1 MKFRVCVC
9 LSVFAIATLAAGQTV
24 ITYHSNGAVASI
36 DSFSNGNTFGSLS
49 VTRNGVGPSAQTNMF
64 LSFTIFDENFNVITS
79 SFGFGTIPGNSLQG
93 DGTGAMALDLDLS
106 AAPDYTLCTFTPNT
120 GTTCASPGQG
130 TINLTWRRLNLF
142 SSHSVDNL
150 MQSYPGVRYQV
161 NATGDTSSASV
172 QGTIFG
178 TTLAHYNAGIG
189 SQHQASHSVFI
200 P

>member
-1 MKFRVCVC
+1 M
-9 LSVFAIATLAAGQTV
+9 

-64 LSFTIFDENFNVITS
+64 LSFTIFDENFNVVTS

-106 AAPDYTLCTFTPNT
+106 KAPDYTLCTFTNA
-120 GTTCASPGQG
+120 GTICASPGQG
-130 TINLTWRRLNLF
+130 TINLSWRRLNLF

-150 MQSYPGVRYQV
+150 IQSYPGARYQV
-161 NATGDTSSASV
+161 SATGDTSSASV

-189 SQHQASHSVFI
+189 SQRQASHSVFI

>member
-1 MKFRVCVC
+1 MRFRVCVC
-9 LSVFAIATLAAGQTV
+9 LSVLAIATLAAGQKV

-36 DSFSNGNTFGSLS
+36 DSFSNGNIFGSLS
-49 VTRNGVGPSAQTNMF
+49 VTRNGVGPSATTNMF

-79 SFGFGTIPGNSLQG
+79 SFGFGTIPGNSLKG
-93 DGTGAMALDLDLS
+93 DGTGAMTLDLDLS
-106 AAPDYTLCTFTPNT
+106 VASDYTLCTFTPNT

-130 TINLTWRRLNLF
+130 TINLAWRRLNLF

-150 MQSYPGVRYQV
+150 IQSYPGVRYQV
-161 NATGDTSSASV
+161 SATGDTSSASV

-178 TTLAHYNAGIG
+178 TTLANYNAGIG

>member
-9 LSVFAIATLAAGQTV
+9 LSVFVIATLAAGQKV

-130 TINLTWRRLNLF
+130 TINLSWRRLNLF

-150 MQSYPGVRYQV
+150 IQSYPGVRYQV
-161 NATGDTSSASV
+161 SATGDTSSASV

-189 SQHQASHSVFI
+189 SQRQASHSVFI

>member
-1 MKFRVCVC
+1 MKFSVCVC
-9 LSVFAIATLAAGQTV
+9 LSVFVIATLAAGQKV
-24 ITYHSNGAVASI
+24 ITYHSNGVVASI

-79 SFGFGTIPGNSLQG
+79 SFGFGTIPGNSLRG

-130 TINLTWRRLNLF
+130 TINLSWRRLNLF

-150 MQSYPGVRYQV
+150 IQSYPGVRYQV
-161 NATGDTSSASV
+161 SATGDTSSASV

-178 TTLAHYNAGIG
+178 TTLAYYNAGIG